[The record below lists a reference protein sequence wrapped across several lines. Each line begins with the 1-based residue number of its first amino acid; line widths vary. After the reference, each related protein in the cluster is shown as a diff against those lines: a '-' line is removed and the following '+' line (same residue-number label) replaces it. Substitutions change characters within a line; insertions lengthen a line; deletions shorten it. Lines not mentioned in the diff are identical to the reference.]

1 MERTKF
7 QKTLEIIASVTGVIA
22 LLITAVGYP
31 QIGFPVALIASMLYA
46 TYGYLTKQY
55 GIMISSLIYAVVE
68 IIGIIRWVFL
78 GEMG

>member
-1 MERTKF
+1 LERTKF

>member
-55 GIMISSLIYAVVE
+55 GIMISSLIYAIVE

>member
-1 MERTKF
+1 LERTKF

-55 GIMISSLIYAVVE
+55 GIMISSLIYAIVE